1 MAFLIESKVKDF
13 AQEAPIPRIAIGEV
27 LVEFVLTATIFFFS
41 SEAFSIS
48 YVTQSLKRVF
58 LSTIHRK

>member
-13 AQEAPIPRIAIGEV
+13 AQEAPISSIALGEV
-27 LVEFVLTATIFFFS
+27 LNEFVLTATILFFS

-48 YVTQSLKRVF
+48 HVTQSLKYVF
-58 LSTIHRK
+58 FPTIHRK